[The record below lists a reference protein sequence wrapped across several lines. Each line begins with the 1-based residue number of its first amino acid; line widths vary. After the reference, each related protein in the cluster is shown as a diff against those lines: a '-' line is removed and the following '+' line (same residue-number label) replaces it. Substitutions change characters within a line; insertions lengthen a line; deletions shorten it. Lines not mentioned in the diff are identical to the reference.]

1 MEEEKKKLKLKSPEE
16 VFDNIKKYFN
26 SGRIKIFILTFV
38 LGIIT
43 HFLLLSNFIFSQD
56 GLLHILHYSSGGYEA
71 SLGRWGIDFF
81 DSLRF
86 DIAIPFLTTLISIV
100 IMGIISNLL
109 IDIFE
114 IKNKIFKFFTLLS
127 LVLSPCLCM
136 TLLYVYTAD
145 VYFYSM
151 FFSVLTVYAFYK
163 MENKVLGNVIG
174 IISFI
179 ITLATYQSYVG
190 ITIGLILM
198 ISIKRLI
205 IEKDSSLKVIKD
217 IFFRA
222 LTLLVAVVIYFFI
235 TVILLNI
242 WNLEMSTYGGVNE
255 ISLGTIFGSIITSIK
270 NAYIGFIKYFF
281 ADGIILNRT
290 YKREKLYLI
299 FFAISFITINLLFKE
314 KYEKEDKKKEV
325 LCRFGI
331 AILFILF
338 LPLALNIVL
347 IMAPGNELYYLT
359 STQMLLVI
367 PFILSIF
374 ELIKNNSILKTTL
387 SWGFVIILTIIM
399 ITYFISICVTYQ
411 TAELTYNQAR
421 SVANRII
428 DRMEE
433 YPGYRSGMNKL
444 FAGVIDDLNFPKTLD
459 IYNFAVTN
467 SLKGSIFHG
476 TYMGQE
482 GTWRNFINTFCGTD
496 ISFCKDYEYYT
507 IINSEEFKQMD
518 IFPGEN
524 SVRMINDVMVV
535 KFTDTPSLPPMSESL
550 IEHGISY

>member
-1 MEEEKKKLKLKSPEE
+1 MEEKNKLKLKSPEE
-16 VFDNIKKYFN
+16 ILDLLKKYF
-26 SGRIKIFILTFV
+26 SYERTKIFILAFIFGV
-38 LGIIT
+38 IA
-43 HFLLLSNFIFSQD
+43 HFLLLSNLIFSQD
-56 GLLHILHYSSGGYEA
+56 GLLHILHYSAGGYEA

-86 DIAIPFLTTLISIV
+86 DIAIPFLTTLISIL
-100 IMGIISNLL
+100 IMCFISNFL

-114 IKNKIFKFFTLLS
+114 IKNKIFRVFTILA

-151 FFSVLTVYAFYK
+151 FFAVFTVYGFYK
-163 MENKVLGNVIG
+163 IKNKKIGLILGIL
-174 IISFI
+174 SFI
-179 ITLATYQSYVG
+179 ITLSTYQSYIG

-198 ISIKRLI
+198 ISIKKLI
-205 IEKDSSLKVIKD
+205 AEKNSILEVIKD
-217 IFFRA
+217 IIFKA
-222 LTLLVAVVIYFFI
+222 LMLILAVIIYFFI

-255 ISLGTIFGSIITSIK
+255 ISLHTILSSMITSVK
-270 NAYIGFIKYFF
+270 NAYLGFIKYFL

-299 FFAISFITINLLFKE
+299 FFIMSFITLALLFFE
-314 KYEKEDKKKEV
+314 KYKKENKSKE
-325 LCRFGI
+325 LILRFII
-331 AILFILF
+331 ASLFIMF

-359 STQMLLVI
+359 ATQMFLII
-367 PFILSIF
+367 PFVISLF
-374 ELIKNNSILKTTL
+374 ELIESKTILVNVL
-387 SWGFVIILTIIM
+387 NWGFVIILTIIM
-399 ITYFISICVTYQ
+399 ITYFISISVTYQ
-411 TAELTYNQAR
+411 TAELTYNQAKAI
-421 SVANRII
+421 ANRIV

-459 IYNFAVTN
+459 IYNSAVTN

-535 KFTDTPSLPPMSESL
+535 KFTDNPSIPPMSESL
-550 IEHGISY
+550 IEHGISYE